1 MIQVA
6 EIMYIV
12 PEKREAFLQQLLNP
26 SLQEQ
31 QIAWMYGIR
40 NKCFYRMNEL
50 ILETFDY
57 VGKNFHKDMQ
67 EYTAHPVIAPTLVST
82 RRRDVPITELGRTNW
97 WAPIK
102 VEGRILLESPMPDD
116 EEEEPLTEMYRSMVN
131 GEMIDSISEHDL
143 TYDEDDWSESIHI

>member
-67 EYTAHPVIAPTLVST
+67 EYTAHPVIT

-131 GEMIDSISEHDL
+131 GEMIDSVSEHDL